1 MKTFNDLVREMEN
14 SGLEAPRP
22 LSYGTKTATWD
33 PIVREYNN
41 LWGAITDTM
50 MSTFGTGYIITGRR
64 VAWKEFTNL
73 LTAYRYENC
82 EFPYPFAE
90 KMRANDLI
98 GFSWVVNG
106 QVAYIIDRLD
116 RLDTTVS
123 SDHTYTKYA
132 TLLDADHPNASEVEL
147 LNRST
152 LYRELISNSKIPLL
166 NRATL

>member
-1 MKTFNDLVREMEN
+1 MKTLKDLMSDIEH

-73 LTAYRYENC
+73 LTTYRYENC

-90 KMRANDLI
+90 KMRANGLI

-116 RLDTTVS
+116 TTMS
-123 SDHTYTKYA
+123 SDHAYTKYVA
-132 TLLDADHPNASEVEL
+132 LLDADHPDASEAEL

>member
-1 MKTFNDLVREMEN
+1 MKTLKDLMSDIEH

-73 LTAYRYENC
+73 LTTYRYENC
-82 EFPYPFAE
+82 DFPYPFAE
-90 KMRANDLI
+90 KMRANGLI

-116 RLDTTVS
+116 TTMS
-123 SDHTYTKYA
+123 SDHAYTKYA
-132 TLLDADHPNASEVEL
+132 ALLDADHPDASEAEL

-166 NRATL
+166 NRTTL

>member
-1 MKTFNDLVREMEN
+1 MKTLKDLMSDIEH

-73 LTAYRYENC
+73 LTTYRYENC

-90 KMRANDLI
+90 KMRANGLI

-116 RLDTTVS
+116 TTVS
-123 SDHTYTKYA
+123 SDHAYTKYVA
-132 TLLDADHPNASEVEL
+132 LLDADHPDASEAEL

-152 LYRELISNSKIPLL
+152 LYRELISNSKIPSL

>member
-1 MKTFNDLVREMEN
+1 MKTLKDLMSDIEH

-64 VAWKEFTNL
+64 VAWDEFTDL
-73 LTAYRYENC
+73 LTSCRYENC
-82 EFPYPFAE
+82 NFPCSFTQ
-90 KMRANDLI
+90 KMRANGLI
-98 GFSWVVNG
+98 GFFWTVNG
-106 QVAYIIDRLD
+106 QTAFVIDRPNTTVTS
-116 RLDTTVS
+116 DTTPMIPILINTNQPTAYEAEALSHSPLYQMLVS
-123 SDHTYTKYA
+123 KNKA
-132 TLLDADHPNASEVEL
+132 Q
-147 LNRST
+147 
-152 LYRELISNSKIPLL
+152 LL

>member
-1 MKTFNDLVREMEN
+1 
-14 SGLEAPRP
+14 
-22 LSYGTKTATWD
+22 
-33 PIVREYNN
+33 
-41 LWGAITDTM
+41 M

-73 LTAYRYENC
+73 LTTYRYENC

-90 KMRANDLI
+90 KMRANGLI

-106 QVAYIIDRLD
+106 QAAYIIDRLD
-116 RLDTTVS
+116 TTMS
-123 SDHTYTKYA
+123 SGHAYTKYVA
-132 TLLDADHPNASEVEL
+132 LLDADHPDASEAEL

-166 NRATL
+166 NRTTL

>member
-1 MKTFNDLVREMEN
+1 MKTLKDLMSDIEH

-73 LTAYRYENC
+73 LTTYRYENC
-82 EFPYPFAE
+82 DFPYPFAE
-90 KMRANDLI
+90 KMRANGLI

-116 RLDTTVS
+116 TTMS
-123 SDHTYTKYA
+123 SDHAYTKYA
-132 TLLDADHPNASEVEL
+132 ALLDADHPDASEAEL
-147 LNRST
+147 LNHST

>member
-1 MKTFNDLVREMEN
+1 MKTLKDLMSDIEH

-64 VAWKEFTNL
+64 IAWKEFTNL
-73 LTAYRYENC
+73 LTTYRYENC
-82 EFPYPFAE
+82 DFPYPFAE
-90 KMRANDLI
+90 KMRANGLI

-116 RLDTTVS
+116 TTMS
-123 SDHTYTKYA
+123 SDHAYTKYVA
-132 TLLDADHPNASEVEL
+132 LLDADHPDASEAEL

>member
-1 MKTFNDLVREMEN
+1 MKTLKDLMSDIEH

-73 LTAYRYENC
+73 LTTYRYENC

-90 KMRANDLI
+90 KMRANGLI

-116 RLDTTVS
+116 TTVS
-123 SDHTYTKYA
+123 SDHAYTKYVA
-132 TLLDADHPNASEVEL
+132 LLDADHPDASEAEL